1 MLIRA
6 EYETE
11 LRDPKMQLDARNG
24 LKSDA
29 PHNSDDPSACPSVR
43 LANR

>member
-24 LKSDA
+24 LKS
-29 PHNSDDPSACPSVR
+29 SPS
-43 LANR
+43 